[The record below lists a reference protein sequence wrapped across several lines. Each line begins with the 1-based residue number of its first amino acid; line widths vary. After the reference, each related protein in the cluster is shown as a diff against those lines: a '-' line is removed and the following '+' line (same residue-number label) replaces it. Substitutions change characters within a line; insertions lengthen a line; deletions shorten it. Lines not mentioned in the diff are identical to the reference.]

1 MNTHRALSAIFAEK
15 FGLQPREASV
25 LGALYLNRER
35 PTGPVSLAE
44 QAGASP
50 TAIHHH
56 LSCLRNDLA
65 PSSAYTWAILGPRKF
80 CTPSTGGL
88 PRATT
93 PRQAAQ
99 IPADAVPWKAASN
112 QG

>member
-65 PSSAYTWAILGPRKF
+65 PEPIERVRRDGYRLSEAG
-80 CTPSTGGL
+80 
-88 PRATT
+88 RAKCRLVVEETRT
-93 PRQAAQ
+93 ALEAA
-99 IPADAVPWKAASN
+99 
-112 QG
+112 